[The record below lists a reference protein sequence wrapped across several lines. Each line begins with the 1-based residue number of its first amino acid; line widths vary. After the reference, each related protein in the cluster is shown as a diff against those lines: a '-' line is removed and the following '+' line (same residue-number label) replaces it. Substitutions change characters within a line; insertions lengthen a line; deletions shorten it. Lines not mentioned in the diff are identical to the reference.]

1 MSLINHYSILWGV
14 AFLFALLTFL
24 FRKDNAKRKKLF
36 TVTGVFVAL
45 LAVWFTMRAQTGST
59 EASSALRGQIGQG
72 QPVLLEL
79 QSPF

>member
-1 MSLINHYSILWGV
+1 MPLINHYSILWGV
-14 AFLFALLTFL
+14 AFLFALFAYI
-24 FRKDNAKRKKLF
+24 FRKDDAKKKKLYI
-36 TVTGVFVAL
+36 VTGGVVVL

-59 EASSALRGQIGQG
+59 ESASILREQIGQG

>member
-14 AFLFALLTFL
+14 AFLFALFLFL
-24 FRKDNAKRKKLF
+24 FRKDEVKKKKLF
-36 TVTGVFVAL
+36 AITGVVVVL
-45 LAVWFTMRAQTGST
+45 LAVWFTTRAQTGSK
-59 EASSALRGQIGQG
+59 AVASALREEIGQG